1 MPEGLLEE
9 LIWPKSLIGFDVTLS
24 TDVENLAFDEAILA
38 EVDAN
43 PSMACLRIWEPTE
56 YFVVLGRSNRAESE
70 VDSEF
75 CKAEGIPILRRASG
89 GGTVLLGPGCLCYT
103 LALPLTDVHR
113 ALGIARVTTDLM
125 ERLAIGLSSVLSNIS
140 VRGTSD
146 LVWEGRKFSGNAQRW
161 LRKSFV
167 HHGTLL
173 YDFDLSKLARCLA
186 FPSRQPEYRQTRPHL
201 EFVTNV
207 SLNAAELR
215 NILLKTWDA
224 TPSSCPVNLFEETR
238 KIVTSRY
245 GSTEWKL

>member
-1 MPEGLLEE
+1 MEE
-9 LIWPKSLIGFDVTLS
+9 LIWPKSLIGFELALS
-24 TDVENLAFDEAILA
+24 TDVENIAFDEAILA
-38 EVDAN
+38 AVDAD
-43 PSMACLRIWEPTE
+43 PSMACLRIWEPTD
-56 YFVVLGRSNRAESE
+56 YFVVLGRSNRAETE
-70 VDSEF
+70 VDLEF

-103 LALPLTDVHR
+103 LALPLTETHR

-125 ERLAIGLSSVLSNIS
+125 ERLALGLSTVLSNIS

-186 FPSRQPEYRQTRPHL
+186 FPTRQPEYRQTRPHL

-207 SLNAAELR
+207 SLSKGELR
-215 NILLKTWDA
+215 NILLKTWNA
-224 TPSSCPVNLFEETR
+224 TTSNCPKKLLNETR
-238 KIVTSRY
+238 NIATSRY
-245 GSTEWKL
+245 CSTEWKL